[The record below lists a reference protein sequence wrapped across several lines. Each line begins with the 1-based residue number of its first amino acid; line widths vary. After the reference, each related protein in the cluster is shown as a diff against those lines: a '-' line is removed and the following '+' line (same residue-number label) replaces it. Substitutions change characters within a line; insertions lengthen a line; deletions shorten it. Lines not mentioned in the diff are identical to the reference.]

1 MKLKKPSKVMSWF
14 KYSDRTLHKQMRDR
28 ILASFMARDRNEWA
42 SRHDGAAEAEQEGD
56 DLALED
62 TETEEQRRAR
72 RERFEAMYG
81 EKLKGVTD
89 VRQILKILYPDQ
101 GAP

>member
-1 MKLKKPSKVMSWF
+1 MSIKLKKPSKVMSWF
-14 KYSDRTLHKQMRDR
+14 KSNVPEKLKSLKITPRDR
-28 ILASFMARDRNEWA
+28 SGWV
-42 SRHDGAAEAEQEGD
+42 SRHDYVEEEGD

-62 TETEEQRRAR
+62 TETEEQRRVR

-89 VRQILKILYPDQ
+89 VNQILKILYPDQ